1 MVLWTVL
8 IALGVVLMY
17 TLVPVPT
24 AAAHDAMAASSGPS
38 TSAHAHDRPA
48 EPTVTPDTTIEQS
61 PCPSGHEMTHPCIG
75 TTTSFP
81 TMSVPTGV
89 VEFVPALDE
98 RSDRVVMIVARA
110 GRAPPWAVSSLD
122 ESVLLR
128 V

>member
-8 IALGVVLMY
+8 IALGVVLMH

-24 AAAHDAMAASSGPS
+24 AAAHDAMAAPGPS

-48 EPTVTPDTTIEQS
+48 EPTVTPDTTIEQT
-61 PCPSGHEMTHPCIG
+61 PCPSGHEMAHPCIG

-81 TMSVPTGV
+81 TMSVPVGV
-89 VEFVPALDE
+89 VESLPALDDA
-98 RSDRVVMIVARA
+98 SDRVVMIVARA
-110 GRAPPWAVSSLD
+110 GRAPPWAMSALD